1 MVNFWIP
8 DNSSGEIVAFAQL
21 EAAVPHQAVAR
32 WKSLTGAR
40 RFPHAPDG
48 VLAAVP
54 HNAIVVRVIE
64 DGADYE
70 YRSVGDALVEG
81 FGEDFSGRL
90 LSDIIATTPRFGIG
104 LRMLYEMVRN
114 SGEPLYYRGWVGAD
128 MPGARFVYYESAVLP
143 FGRDEAAVD
152 HILVASQL
160 ILRDQAYPAMPQSL
174 RV

>member
-1 MVNFWIP
+1 MVDFWIP
-8 DNSSGEIVAFAQL
+8 DASSGEIVAFAQL

-54 HNAIVVRVIE
+54 HSAIVVRVIE

-160 ILRDQAYPAMPQSL
+160 ILRDQAHPPMPHSL

>member
-1 MVNFWIP
+1 MVDFWIP
-8 DNSSGEIVAFAQL
+8 DNSSGEIVEFERL
-21 EAAVPHQAVAR
+21 EAAVPHQAVVR

-40 RFPHAPDG
+40 RFPHAPDA
-48 VLAAVP
+48 VLAVVP
-54 HNAIVVRVIE
+54 HNGIVVRVIE

-70 YRSVGDALVEG
+70 YRSVGDALVAG
-81 FGEDFSGRL
+81 FQEDFSGRL
-90 LSDIIATTPRFGIG
+90 LSDIIVTTPRFGIG
-104 LRMLYEMVRN
+104 LRMLYEMVRH

-128 MPGARFVYYESAVLP
+128 MPGAKFVYYESAVLP

-160 ILRDQAYPAMPQSL
+160 ILRDQAHPAMPQSL

>member
-1 MVNFWIP
+1 MVDFWIP
-8 DNSSGEIVAFAQL
+8 DNSSGEIVEFERL
-21 EAAVPHQAVAR
+21 EATVPRQAAAR

-40 RFPHAPDG
+40 RFPLAPDS
-48 VLAAVP
+48 VLAVVP
-54 HNAIVVRVIE
+54 HNAIVVRVID

-81 FGEDFSGRL
+81 FQEDFSGRL
-90 LSDIIATTPRFGIG
+90 LSDIIVTTPRFGIG
-104 LRMLYEMVRN
+104 LRMLYEMVRH

-128 MPGARFVYYESAVLP
+128 MPGAKFVYYESAVLP
-143 FGRDEAAVD
+143 FGRDEAGVD

-160 ILRDQAYPAMPQSL
+160 ILRDQAHPAMPQSL